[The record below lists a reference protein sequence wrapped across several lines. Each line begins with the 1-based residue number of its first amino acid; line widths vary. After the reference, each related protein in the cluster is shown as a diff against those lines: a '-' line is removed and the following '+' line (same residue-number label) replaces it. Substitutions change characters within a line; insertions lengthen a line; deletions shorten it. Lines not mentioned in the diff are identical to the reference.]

1 MDTEVVIVG
10 AGVSGMSLA
19 LSLAKEGVE
28 VCLIDK
34 SQPDTSKDFYTG
46 KTAAL
51 NLASQKILEDLGVWD
66 AIKEFSSD
74 FKNIYVWDHEGTSS
88 VEFCCDEV
96 GRNKL
101 GAVVPN
107 KAILAG
113 ILSQLSNY
121 SNLQFL
127 TGENLSDLHTK
138 DDTIVLT
145 TASGKTIS
153 SRLVV
158 GADGGLSSV
167 RSMSSIKIRT
177 WSYEQKAI
185 VGTLK
190 STKPH
195 NNTAY
200 QVFTKEGPVALLPLQ
215 KNGKEM
221 LSLVWS
227 ADTSYADSI
236 LDLKTDDFL
245 KELEI
250 KTESV
255 LGELSLEG
263 ELSSFPLH
271 QLHARNYFGDR
282 VVLVG
287 DAAHSIHPL
296 AGQGL
301 NLGLGDVKQLSDGIL
316 RARRYGEDVGSKK
329 ILFTYSK
336 SRKKVNLR
344 MMGLMEVFKKGF
356 GTSNP
361 WMKLGRNIIFD
372 VTKRSSEVRKRFIKE
387 AAGII

>member
-227 ADTSYADSI
+227 I
-236 LDLKTDDFL
+236 
-245 KELEI
+245 
-250 KTESV
+250 
-255 LGELSLEG
+255 
-263 ELSSFPLH
+263 
-271 QLHARNYFGDR
+271 
-282 VVLVG
+282 
-287 DAAHSIHPL
+287 
-296 AGQGL
+296 
-301 NLGLGDVKQLSDGIL
+301 
-316 RARRYGEDVGSKK
+316 
-329 ILFTYSK
+329 
-336 SRKKVNLR
+336 
-344 MMGLMEVFKKGF
+344 
-356 GTSNP
+356 
-361 WMKLGRNIIFD
+361 
-372 VTKRSSEVRKRFIKE
+372 
-387 AAGII
+387 